1 MKNDKDLEKN
11 GVNKEKNIQKNNF
24 PKYLNVNQEDNANE
38 WGELFNISFQSAN
51 SSIINTREYNTNIIG
66 NFSELQRK
74 NSKLCEIKG
83 DCNSENTEKLNQK
96 KFQTLTASAFQIE
109 NINHKNQKEL
119 VDKVYLKSNIFS
131 KIKIIPYNRSTQD
144 KKKDLNLLEL
154 FEGSP
159 LFENHDKV
167 NEQIS
172 LNNEKAASCFVAPEI
187 SVSLI

>member
-1 MKNDKDLEKN
+1 M
-11 GVNKEKNIQKNNF
+11 
-24 PKYLNVNQEDNANE
+24 
-38 WGELFNISFQSAN
+38 
-51 SSIINTREYNTNIIG
+51 
-66 NFSELQRK
+66 
-74 NSKLCEIKG
+74 
-83 DCNSENTEKLNQK
+83 NQK

-119 VDKVYLKSNIFS
+119 VHKVYLKSNIFS

-172 LNNEKAASCFVAPEI
+172 LNNEKAASCFIAPEI